1 MAIKVT
7 KDGVSNF
14 IVADMEFAEKAYPK
28 SEGYDCELVVRNRVI
43 TDASKAR
50 DARIWRNNELRG
62 TDKMAQIPDFPD
74 RDKYLA
80 YRTKLRDWPST
91 SDFPDTK
98 PTL

>member
-14 IVADMEFAEKAYPK
+14 ILADMTFAEKAYPK
-28 SEGYDCELVVRNRVI
+28 SEGYVCEVVVKDPVI
-43 TDASKAR
+43 TDAAKER
-50 DARIWRNNELRG
+50 DARVWRNGELG
-62 TDKMAQIPDFPD
+62 KTDKIAQTPDWPD
-74 RDKYLA
+74 RDKYIA

>member
-1 MAIKVT
+1 MTIKVT

-28 SEGYDCELVVRNRVI
+28 SEGYDCELVIRNSVT
-43 TDASKAR
+43 TDEIKAR
-50 DARIWRNNELRG
+50 NARVWRNDELG
-62 TDKMAQIPDFPD
+62 ETDKIAQTPDWPD
-74 RDKYLA
+74 RDKYIA

>member
-1 MAIKVT
+1 MTIKVT

-14 IVADMEFAEKAYPK
+14 ILADMTFAEKAYPK
-28 SEGYDCELVVRNRVI
+28 SEGYVCELVVKDSVI

-50 DARIWRNNELRG
+50 DARVWRNDELKG
-62 TDKMAQIPDFPD
+62 TDIIAQTPDWPD
-74 RDKYLA
+74 RDKYLT